1 MKKIIYI
8 NILALTAVLWLS
20 SCDKDTLQIPNPNL
34 PTPQGSLVTEG
45 GITNFALGIVNRQ
58 LGNVTNAGNVNL
70 FAIALTMHSTMGDEQ
85 FMPYGNWGVRWANQV
100 YSTTIPPSGSPILN
114 PFGVTQYESIIGFN
128 SRQAADRNVFL
139 YEWFW
144 AYNYISQANALLE
157 ALENPEL
164 KFSGDAVTK
173 KGILKAWAQWWKGYA
188 YSRLGSIYIAGS
200 IVNEAGTTNGDF
212 VNSAGLI
219 TEANKLLGECETTLG
234 GLTLND
240 EYTRMYR
247 AITASYN
254 LQERVIS
261 PDEWKR
267 TINTMR
273 ARNLMANKK
282 VASMTAADWNQ
293 VITFSNAGIK
303 KTDNVFQMGYT
314 SDGNNDVVGVFYH
327 PFWLIGGSAQFTFVS
342 ERLIQEYKSGD
353 KRLTRDWVEPPPNEW
368 YPPNI
373 RSRGLQF
380 GTRFAPVEI
389 EDGGS
394 FSTANGALA
403 TLAFCGSWEEN
414 DLNKAEALIYTAQVE
429 QGLQIID
436 QIRTAQGAQI
446 ANVAGTGLTQAQAI
460 QELRRERRVALFMR
474 GTAFYDA
481 RRWGRTVP
489 LSQGGGRTDAVVY
502 LPANLN
508 GGVDGARVTTLDY
521 RYIDYFDVPQ
531 NELDFNAPSSVSAP
545 VKN

>member
-1 MKKIIYI
+1 MKKISYI
-8 NILALTAVLWLS
+8 IASAFVLWLGG
-20 SCDKDTLQIPNPNL
+20 CDKETLKIANPNL

-45 GITNFALGIVNRQ
+45 GITTFALGIINRQ

-70 FAIALTMHSTMGDEQ
+70 FAIALTNHSIMGDEQ
-85 FMPYGNWGVRWANQV
+85 FSPYGNWGMRWTNQV
-100 YSTTIPPSGSPILN
+100 YSTAIPPSTTPILN
-114 PFGVTQYESIIGFN
+114 PFGVTQYESLKGFN
-128 SRQAADRNVFL
+128 SRQAADRNAFL

-157 ALENPEL
+157 ALNNPEL
-164 KFSGDAVTK
+164 KFSGDAATK
-173 KGILKAWAQWWKGYA
+173 AGILKAWAQWWKGYA
-188 YSRLGSIYIAGS
+188 YSRLGSMYIAGA
-200 IVNEAGTTNGDF
+200 IVNKAGSTNGDF

-219 TEANKLLGECETTLG
+219 AEANKLFGECETTLN

-240 EYTRMYR
+240 TYTTMYK

-254 LQERVIS
+254 AQDNVIA

-267 TINTMR
+267 IINTMR

-282 VASMTAADWNQ
+282 VAAMTAADWNQ
-293 VITFSNAGIK
+293 VITWTTAGIK
-303 KTDNVFQMGYT
+303 KGDDVFRLGYT
-314 SDGNNDVVGVFYH
+314 ADGNNDVIGVFYH
-327 PFWLIGGSAQFTFVS
+327 PFWLIGGSAQFVFVS
-342 ERLIQEYKSGD
+342 ERLIQEYKAGD
-353 KRLTRDWVEPPPNEW
+353 KRLTRDWVEPPAADW

-394 FSTANGALA
+394 FSTANGAPGLLA
-403 TLAFCGSWEEN
+403 YAGSWEEN
-414 DLNKAEALIYTAQVE
+414 DLDRAEALIYTNQVE

-436 QIRTAQGAQI
+436 QVRTAQGAQI

-481 RRWGRTVP
+481 RRWGRTAP

-502 LPANLN
+502 LPASLN
-508 GGVDGARVTTLDY
+508 GGVDGAKACTLDY

-531 NELDFNAPSSVSAP
+531 NELDFNVPSSVSAP